1 MRAFPVGN
9 TRKNLSKLTSILQ
22 PAEQLRIS
30 TPEGGGDH
38 RFYS

>member
-9 TRKNLSKLTSILQ
+9 TRKNLSKLTLSLQ
-22 PAEQLRIS
+22 SAEQFCIP
-30 TPEGGGDH
+30 TPFGGGDH